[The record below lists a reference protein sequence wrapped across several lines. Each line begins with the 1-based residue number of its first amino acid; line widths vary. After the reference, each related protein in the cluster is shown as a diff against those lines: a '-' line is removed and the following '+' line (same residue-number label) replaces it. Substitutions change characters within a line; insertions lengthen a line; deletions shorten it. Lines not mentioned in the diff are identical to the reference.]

1 MRSTRVD
8 NTSRTS
14 RSKKSNINF
23 VEIKPV
29 TRKQVAERARVSV
42 AVVSYVVNDG
52 PRPVSP
58 ETRLKVVRAI
68 EELGYYPNEL
78 ARSLSRKQTAIIGL
92 IIPSLVNPVY
102 AEIADSLTR
111 FCGAEGYRVI
121 LGSSG
126 RHHQTE
132 VEFAKSLRAKR
143 VDGVVIIPSESPE
156 EILNPLQQAQIPTVV
171 LEHDIPNTYC
181 IAIDDLQG
189 GKLATQHLLSL
200 GHRCIGMIRR
210 KPTSA
215 LSHLRYKAFRDV
227 LETANIS
234 LGPDLVVECEAG
246 QASGYASMQKLLALP
261 QPPTAVFAH
270 NDVLAMGAISAIY
283 HAGLTV
289 PHDISIV
296 GYDDTIQAAYFNP
309 PLTTVKLPI
318 AEMGRVAGKTIL
330 DLVKNGNLLS
340 PQTITLPVELIVR
353 ASTAPLRAH
362 L

>member
-1 MRSTRVD
+1 MQT
-8 NTSRTS
+8 
-14 RSKKSNINF
+14 
-23 VEIKPV
+23 KPV
-29 TRKQVAERARVSV
+29 TRKEVAQRARVSV

-58 ETRLKVVRAI
+58 ETRHKVERAI

-78 ARSLSRKQTAIIGL
+78 ARSLSRQQTAIIGL

-111 FCGAEGYRVI
+111 YFADRGYRVI

-143 VDGVVIIPSESPE
+143 VDGVVVIPSESPE
-156 EILNPLQQAQIPTVV
+156 EILEPLQRARIPTVV
-171 LEHDIPNTYC
+171 FEHEIPNTHC

-189 GKLATQHLLSL
+189 GRLATQHLLSL
-200 GHRCIGMIRR
+200 GHRRIAMIRR
-210 KPTSA
+210 KPTSS
-215 LSHLRYKAFRDV
+215 LSHLRFVAFQQMLQEASIQLD
-227 LETANIS
+227 
-234 LGPDLVVECEAG
+234 PDLVIESAAG
-246 QASGYASMQKLLALP
+246 QANGYASMQRLLALS

-270 NDVLAMGAISAIY
+270 NDVLAMGAMSAIQ
-283 HAGLTV
+283 HAGLAV

-296 GYDDTIQAAYFNP
+296 GYDDTIGSAYLNP

-318 AEMGRVAGKTIL
+318 SEMGYVAGETIL
-330 DLVKNGNLLS
+330 GLIKNGNMF
-340 PQTITLPVELIVR
+340 PPKTITLPVELILR
-353 ASTAPLRAH
+353 ASTAPFRAARF
-362 L
+362 